1 MHDDGSV
8 GDPVPSPDAIRLR
21 DAGDGRR
28 LDLVGGRLI
37 DRPAPGA
44 LWPRRLE
51 PPAWDEADLR
61 FDRGTGWTGD
71 PTPWTVGIDG
81 VTLELRPTEAGQI
94 GLFPEHVAFWP
105 WLRTALAGRADATV
119 LNLFAATGPTTLAL
133 AAAGAAVTHVDAA
146 RPAVAW
152 ARRNAELSELADRPI
167 RWIVDDALGFARR
180 EARRGRRYDGFVLD
194 PPSFG
199 HAAGG
204 ARWEL
209 AERLAD
215 LLDAC
220 AALAAED
227 AFVLLTAHS
236 TGLRA
241 QDLGDALL
249 DAFEPG
255 PGSELT
261 VEPIDVT
268 ADSGAVLHLGA
279 AARMIRG

>member
-1 MHDDGSV
+1 M
-8 GDPVPSPDAIRLR
+8 PEPIPSPAAIRLR

-44 LWPRRLE
+44 IWPRRLD
-51 PPAWDEADLR
+51 AASWAAADLR
-61 FDRGTGWTGD
+61 FDRSTGWSGELE
-71 PTPWTVGIDG
+71 PWTITVDGI
-81 VTLELRPTEAGQI
+81 TLELRPTEAGQI
-94 GLFPEHVAFWP
+94 GVFPEHLAFWP
-105 WLRTALAGRADATV
+105 WLRTALAGRTDPTV
-119 LNLFAATGPTTLAL
+119 LNLFASTGATTLAL

-152 ARRNAELSELADRPI
+152 ARRNADLSGLADRPI
-167 RWIVDDALGFARR
+167 RWIVDDALGFTRR
-180 EARRGRRYDGFVLD
+180 EARRGRRYDGFVVD

-199 HAAGG
+199 HAPGG

-209 AERLAD
+209 NDLLPE

-220 AALAAED
+220 AAIAADD

-236 TGLRA
+236 TGIRPV
-241 QDLGDALL
+241 DLEDGLV

-255 PGSELT
+255 PGAELAAD
-261 VEPIDVT
+261 PIEAV